1 MEKRKKEEV
10 KGMTIREMY
19 DEVVK
24 RANEQAA
31 KAREDF
37 RKRIAKATACSERTA
52 QNWIYGVQKPSRH
65 VRILLARE
73 FGTTPE
79 ALFREEA
86 ENESKGH
93 DNGTARED

>member
-1 MEKRKKEEV
+1 MRQDEKGE
-10 KGMTIREMY
+10 TLRELY
-19 DEVVK
+19 DEVVR
-24 RANEQAA
+24 RANEQVA

-37 RKRIAKATACSERTA
+37 KKRITSATACSARTA
-52 QNWIYGVQKPSRH
+52 QNWIYGVQRPSRH

-86 ENESKGH
+86 KDEDGRD
-93 DNGTARED
+93 DNGTTDKN

>member
-1 MEKRKKEEV
+1 MKQNEKEK
-10 KGMTIREMY
+10 TIRELY

-31 KAREDF
+31 QAREDF
-37 RKRIAKATACSERTA
+37 KKRITDATACSARTA
-52 QNWIYGVQKPSRH
+52 QNWIYGVQRPSRH

-86 ENESKGH
+86 KDESGRD
-93 DNGTARED
+93 DNGAADKN

>member
-1 MEKRKKEEV
+1 MEKRKKEKE
-10 KGMTIREMY
+10 MTIREMY

-65 VRILLARE
+65 SCVLLARE

-86 ENESKGH
+86 EDECKGH
-93 DNGTARED
+93 DDGAARED

>member
-1 MEKRKKEEV
+1 MKQNEKEK
-10 KGMTIREMY
+10 TIRELY

-31 KAREDF
+31 QAREDF
-37 RKRIAKATACSERTA
+37 KKRITDATACSARTA
-52 QNWIYGVQKPSRH
+52 QNWIYGVQRPSRH

-86 ENESKGH
+86 KDESGRD
-93 DNGTARED
+93 DNGAANKN